1 MSKKIFFAQDWENVP
16 SEIKQTDIPSITSL
30 YNKVE
35 EDVEHVVWEIEQR
48 AIDIAPNYKDWVE
61 LGFALVD
68 GLGETDGSIITA
80 LVGFIFT
87 IKGKRQTN
95 NTRIVCNPKD
105 KVLPFVLSSIWQTK
119 PESRWLHSAKNIYP
133 FFQISKIE
141 KRVNG

>member
-68 GLGETDGSIITA
+68 GLGENG
-80 LVGFIFT
+80 
-87 IKGKRQTN
+87 REYYH
-95 NTRIVCNPKD
+95 RI
-105 KVLPFVLSSIWQTK
+105 
-119 PESRWLHSAKNIYP
+119 SRFYLHY
-133 FFQISKIE
+133 Q
-141 KRVNG
+141 R

>member
-68 GLGETDGSIITA
+68 GLGIITA

-133 FFQISKIE
+133 FFQISKME